1 MPVHSYAPELLEL
14 LIRVGDGRRE
24 TIPLASEKV
33 AHRLRFRLH
42 NLRKEM
48 RKENHPLLHTVERA
62 KFKIQANP
70 PALVCFQ
77 SDTDFAEA
85 IRAAGIEVRD
95 PTPPAAASPLDEFK
109 PTGGLQ
115 GRIKEKKK

>member
-14 LIRVGDGRRE
+14 LIRVGDGE
-24 TIPLASEKV
+24 KVTILLASEKV
-33 AHRLRFRLH
+33 AHRLRFRIH

-48 RKENHPLLHTVERA
+48 RKESHPLLQTAERA
-62 KFKIQANP
+62 KFKIQSNP
-70 PALVCFQ
+70 PALVGFQ
-77 SDTDFAEA
+77 SDVGFADA

-109 PTGGLQ
+109 PTGGLR
-115 GRIKEKKK
+115 GKGKEKK